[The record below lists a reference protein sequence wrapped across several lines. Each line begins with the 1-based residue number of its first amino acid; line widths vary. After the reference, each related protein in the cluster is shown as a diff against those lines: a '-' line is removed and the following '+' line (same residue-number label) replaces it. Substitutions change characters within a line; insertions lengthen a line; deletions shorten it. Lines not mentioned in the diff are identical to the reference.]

1 MSRRRPAKQA
11 EVLLSVPPEAVRK
24 LCCLIHC
31 LHSRGKTLQKPA
43 SLAGRKGISR
53 SLHFAQVK
61 WASLHVS
68 LSHEEEAALFQ
79 APGTGISLP
88 TLSALPWFP
97 TAPPMCLPGSRS
109 SLPLGASWL
118 LGMPALRLHGQ
129 GQSLSSRKAAC
140 REHSESALQ
149 WEEEARMRGTGAGRN
164 TQWHDWGPELS
175 GGRIGGSGT
184 ATPHASGT
192 GRGQAPQQQG
202 QQGQEGVR
210 AHGFLRIR
218 ALPPRRGGKRSPRTA
233 SGLDPP
239 PCLLPPAHPSAPQ
252 HHLLGKTSAHS

>member
-97 TAPPMCLPGSRS
+97 TAPPMCLPGSQS
-109 SLPLGASWL
+109 SMPLGASWL
-118 LGMPALRLHGQ
+118 LGMHGQ

-175 GGRIGGSGT
+175 GGRIGGVRHSHPPCQWDRQGASTTAARPAGAGGGESAWFPPNSGI
-184 ATPHASGT
+184 ASPPW
-192 GRGQAPQQQG
+192 RQAVSQNSFWP
-202 QQGQEGVR
+202 R
-210 AHGFLRIR
+210 PTS
-218 ALPPRRGGKRSPRTA
+218 LPASPCPPLCPPA
-233 SGLDPP
+233 PP
-239 PCLLPPAHPSAPQ
+239 PWEDQRSQ
-252 HHLLGKTSAHS
+252 LG